1 MRHALLLALPVSLML
16 TVGAQAAGG
25 GSDTPPTTTQTTT
38 DCTDG
43 QIYDSSTK
51 SCVDADKQ
59 SFNDD
64 QRYDAVRELAYAGAY
79 ERAEMVIASADE
91 PGDPR
96 FLNYKGFIQRKQG
109 NIEAAMEFYTT
120 ALGIDPD
127 YLLAR
132 SYMGQGLVASGD
144 IEGAR
149 EQLTEIAARGGRD
162 TWSYVALKMALAGKP
177 SSY

>member
-1 MRHALLLALPVSLML
+1 MRHALLLALPTAITLSF
-16 TVGAQAAGG
+16 AAHAAGG
-25 GSDTPPTTTQTTT
+25 GDDSPPKTTSTTTE
-38 DCTDG
+38 CSDG
-43 QIYDSSTK
+43 QIYDEVTK
-51 SCVDADKQ
+51 ACVDADEQ

-79 ERAEMVIASADE
+79 DRAEQVIASADE

-96 FLNYKGFIQRKQG
+96 FLNYQGFIQRKQG
-109 NIEAAMEFYTT
+109 NIEAAMEFYTA

-144 IEGAR
+144 IESAR
-149 EQLTEIAARGGRD
+149 EQLTEIATRGGRD
-162 TWSYVALKMALAGKP
+162 TWSYVALKMALAGKT

>member
-16 TVGAQAAGG
+16 TVSAQAAGG
-25 GSDTPPTTTQTTT
+25 GSDTPPTTTRTTT
-38 DCTDG
+38 ECTDG
-43 QIYDSSTK
+43 QIYDADSK
-51 SCVDADKQ
+51 ACVDADKQ

-79 ERAEMVIASADE
+79 DRAERVIASADQ

-109 NIEAAMEFYTT
+109 NIEAAMEFYTA

-144 IEGAR
+144 IQGAR
-149 EQLTEIAARGGRD
+149 EQLERRPFNLQHIRR
-162 TWSYVALKMALAGKP
+162 P
-177 SSY
+177 